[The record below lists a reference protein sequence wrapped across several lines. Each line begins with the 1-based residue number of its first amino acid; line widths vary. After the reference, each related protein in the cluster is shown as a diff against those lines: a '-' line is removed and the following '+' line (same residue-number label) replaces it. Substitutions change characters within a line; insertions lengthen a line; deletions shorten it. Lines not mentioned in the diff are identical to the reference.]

1 MKEREEEHKI
11 LGPTGIKMF
20 NWVKMKPV
28 GARIPAEY
36 IKEWEF
42 YKRQCIISGL
52 KISDEG
58 FLDMLLTH
66 NRITKTLYPMA
77 NRYGYNPAEFKNSII
92 SAVLDTIDNI
102 DDGKWQKDSKV
113 LKDEI
118 IDGVQ
123 LAFSNKISS
132 KQ

>member
-1 MKEREEEHKI
+1 
-11 LGPTGIKMF
+11 
-20 NWVKMKPV
+20 
-28 GARIPAEY
+28 
-36 IKEWEF
+36 
-42 YKRQCIISGL
+42 
-52 KISDEG
+52 
-58 FLDMLLTH
+58 MLLTH